1 MAPINKT
8 FFGNFMGT
16 YFISRQASHF
26 QGPAG
31 KMKMRKKNQFSLFFS
46 FCCYSRKSIFLIQLI
61 LKNIK
66 PTLWPENRIQIDSL
80 DSHQHGKKIM
90 GLDEITQSIL

>member
-1 MAPINKT
+1 
-8 FFGNFMGT
+8 MGT

-31 KMKMRKKNQFSLFFS
+31 KMKMRQKKTNFLCSSL

>member
-31 KMKMRKKNQFSLFFS
+31 KMKMRQKKTFSLFFS
-46 FCCYSRKSIFLIQLI
+46 FLLLFPKVHISDSIDPEKHKTHSLARK
-61 LKNIK
+61 
-66 PTLWPENRIQIDSL
+66 
-80 DSHQHGKKIM
+80 
-90 GLDEITQSIL
+90 

>member
-8 FFGNFMGT
+8 FFGNFMGI
-16 YFISRQASHF
+16 YFILRQVSRF
-26 QGPAG
+26 QGPG
-31 KMKMRKKNQFSLFFS
+31 KMKMRQETNFLCSQFFF
-46 FCCYSRKSIFLIQLI
+46 CYSQKSIFLIQLI

-80 DSHQHGKKIM
+80 DSHQHGRKIM

>member
-16 YFISRQASHF
+16 YFISRQASHS
-26 QGPAG
+26 QGPG
-31 KMKMRKKNQFSLFFS
+31 KMKVRQETNFVCSS
-46 FCCYSRKSIFLIQLI
+46 HFCCYSQKSIFLIQLI

-80 DSHQHGKKIM
+80 DSHQHGRKIM
-90 GLDEITQSIL
+90 GLDDITQSIL